1 MVRVIYKNSDFIAVN
16 KPAGLLVHAVKAH
29 KTVEKTLVQW
39 LLENFPEVAKVG
51 DPSTGHSTLRV
62 SGRSGSEEPSGS
74 MNSMSSGQVE
84 RPGVVHRLDKDT
96 SGVLIVAR
104 NQQFFDYLK
113 NLFQTNQ
120 VKKTYLALVFGEVQ
134 KGGVIDKPIGLKP
147 GTTKRSVM
155 ARNMK
160 MIKSARTEYKPIKIF
175 SAKGEFFTLLRI
187 IPKTGRT
194 HQIRVHLASIGHPV
208 VGDAL
213 YSRKENPFGVKR
225 QFLHAESIEFSK
237 KSGERIKIEAALPEE
252 LKSFLQI
259 LESK

>member
-1 MVRVIYKNSDFIAVN
+1 MVSIIYKNSDFIAVN

-29 KTVEKTLVQW
+29 KTSEKTLVQW
-39 LLENFPEVAKVG
+39 LLENFPEVGEVG
-51 DPSTGHSTLRV
+51 DPSTG
-62 SGRSGSEEPSGS
+62 
-74 MNSMSSGQVE
+74 SGQVE
-84 RPGVVHRLDKDT
+84 RPGIVHRLDKDT

-160 MIKSARTEYKPIKIF
+160 MVKSARTEYKPIKVF
-175 SAKGEFFTLLRI
+175 DKKGEFFTLLRI

-213 YSRKENPFGVKR
+213 YSRKENPFGAKR

-252 LKSFLQI
+252 LKQI
-259 LESK
+259 IDTLEQKI